1 MRHANRVVFAVFV
14 ALVCLL
20 GGASRHDVMSLILL
34 RPLAVIAFG
43 YGLMSLPRAPLERAR
58 IPAILLIA
66 LALLILA
73 QLLPLPPSVWHALP
87 GRDPIMRL
95 DVAFGLAGNWRPL
108 ALVPSRAWN
117 SLFSLAVP
125 AAAFVLYSRLDS
137 GLREKLPWLFV
148 IIGAV
153 TMLWGMV
160 QLVGGED
167 SIFYTYRIHTDNR
180 PIGMFAN
187 RNHQAIFIAVTM
199 LMAGVLIEKAVR
211 EGRQRLGLVI
221 AILGGY
227 LVLCIAFEFILGSRG
242 GLLVAVV
249 ALAAIMA
256 AVLAS
261 PFFRSGRKSGRDRIP
276 SWTSYFRNRWVVGGM
291 AGLGVSALVILAAAA
306 NRNEAFARLWV
317 SGDNTRYDRLA
328 VLPYLVRI
336 LRDQFPWGSG
346 FGSFDALFLTY
357 EPRELLTTFY
367 LNQAHNDWMQVLIE
381 GGIGAAAILGAFL
394 VWLLV
399 QLIRVR
405 KDGGAVLLVVAIG
418 CFGLSSLFD
427 YPLRVPIIMMSVAFL
442 VRMLADRD
450 PPGETVV
457 GSGGGG

>member
-1 MRHANRVVFAVFV
+1 MRQANRVVFAVFV
-14 ALVCLL
+14 AFVCLL
-20 GGASRHDVMSLILL
+20 GGASRHDVLSLILL
-34 RPLAVIAFG
+34 RPLAVVAFG
-43 YGLMSLPRAPLERAR
+43 YSLMSLPRSPLGRAR
-58 IPAILLIA
+58 IPAILLTA

-73 QLLPLPPSVWHALP
+73 QLVPLPPSVWHAVP
-87 GRDPIMRL
+87 GREPVAKL
-95 DVAFGLAGNWRPL
+95 DAAFGLAGNWRPL

-117 SLFSLAVP
+117 SLFSIAVP
-125 AAAFVLYSRLDS
+125 AAAFALYSRLDPDA
-137 GLREKLPWLFV
+137 RDKLPWLFV
-148 IIGAV
+148 IIGAA
-153 TMLWGMV
+153 TMLWGML

-211 EGRQRLGLVI
+211 EGRQRLGLAI

-249 ALAAIMA
+249 ALAAIMV

-261 PFFRSGRKSGRDRIP
+261 PFFRSGGKSGRGRVP
-276 SWTSYFRNRWVVGGM
+276 SWASYVRNRWVVGGM
-291 AGLGVSALVILAAAA
+291 VGFGVAALVALAAAA
-306 NRNEAFARLWV
+306 NRNEAFARLWA
-317 SGDNTRYDRLA
+317 SGDTTRYDRLA

-346 FGSFDALFLTY
+346 FGSFDAVFLTY

-381 GGIGAAAILGAFL
+381 GGIGAAVILGAFL
-394 VWLLV
+394 IWLLA
-399 QLIRVR
+399 QLMRVR
-405 KDGGAVLLVVAIG
+405 KDAGAVLMVVALG

-427 YPLRVPIIMMSVAFL
+427 YPLRVPIIMMSVALL
-442 VRMLADRD
+442 VRILADRD
-450 PPGETVV
+450 PPGETVAGDG
-457 GSGGGG
+457 GSG